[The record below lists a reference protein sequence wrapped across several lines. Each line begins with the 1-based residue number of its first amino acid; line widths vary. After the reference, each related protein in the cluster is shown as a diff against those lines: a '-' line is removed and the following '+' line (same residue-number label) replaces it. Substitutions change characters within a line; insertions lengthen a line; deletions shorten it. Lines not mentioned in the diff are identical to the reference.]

1 MAGRK
6 VLILSLLFSFLLS
19 LWAEE
24 PFRVFTTSTGQAFSG
39 KLISYEGQTFY
50 LKGKDNKLYPVQ
62 FKQLSAN
69 DQKYLIKVAQSGT
82 VPKGDPRL
90 LKKDTPENEPSP
102 TPSGDSTPDKN
113 APVKEEIVVKP
124 LTKPKPK
131 LRAGSFFAYKPV
143 NLGQDPSLAVE
154 NTVSAIPGP
163 DEPVDF
169 TNHVL
174 PILDERCFS
183 CHNAPYEKNGRT
195 IHPKAGLR
203 LDTHEW
209 VMKGNLDNTV
219 VEAGNLEDSY
229 LYEVIT
235 LDEED
240 DMFMP
245 PKGGALTTEQ
255 IDIIKRW
262 IVEGAKASAGG
273 GEAISSDMSKGVSFH
288 QHIFPLIEERCLDCH
303 SEPYVKNGRT
313 IHPKAGLRL
322 DTYEAIIEG
331 NLDGTIIEKG
341 NAEESTLYAVIT
353 LDSDDPEIMPP
364 KGDPLTE
371 DEINMFKQW
380 ITEGAKEN
388 PTDTFAKPKE
398 ENVAMAPIDGNNEE
412 SIVEKLAKRLKA
424 PSKPQMAA
432 AQKSGALVTLLSM
445 RHSMVRAEFSSGPN
459 LIKDD
464 AIGAL
469 STIKNNISHLDLSRT
484 SITDSVLGE
493 VKKFNNLTWLNL
505 KNTSVTDRGVE
516 NLSKMPYLT
525 YLNLVSSKVSD
536 NSVATLSSL
545 KSLEEIYLW
554 NSEVTKNGIERLR
567 KALPDTKISF

>member
-1 MAGRK
+1 MAARWLAIVA
-6 VLILSLLFSFLLS
+6 VLCVLVPLS
-19 LWAEE
+19 WALE
-24 PFRVFTTSTGQAFSG
+24 PLRTFKTAAGQAFQG
-39 KLISYEGQTFY
+39 KLVSYEGQTFY
-50 LKGKDNKLYPVQ
+50 IQGKDNKFYPVL
-62 FKQLSAN
+62 FRQLSAD
-69 DQKYLIKVAQSGT
+69 DQKYLIQVAQLGK
-82 VPKGDPRL
+82 VPKGDPRSL
-90 LKKDTPENEPSP
+90 PKE
-102 TPSGDSTPDKN
+102 GSTPNTSVDE
-113 APVKEEIVVKP
+113 APKTSDSSNDDVVSGP
-124 LTKPKPK
+124 APKPKPK
-131 LRAGSFFAYKPV
+131 FRPGSFFAYKPV
-143 NLGQDPSLAVE
+143 TLGQDPSLVLAAKE
-154 NTVSAIPGP
+154 VSAMPGP
-163 DEPVDF
+163 NEPIDF

-174 PILDERCFS
+174 PILEDRCFS

-235 LDEED
+235 LTEDD

-245 PKGGALTTEQ
+245 PKGGALTSEQ

-262 IVEGAKASAGG
+262 IEEGAKPSAGG
-273 GEAISSDMSKGVSFH
+273 SGTTSDMSNGISFH
-288 QHIFPLIEERCLDCH
+288 NHIFPLIEERCLDCH

-322 DTYEAIIEG
+322 DTYKSIIEG

-353 LDSDDPEIMPP
+353 LDADDPEIMPP
-364 KGDPLTE
+364 KGAPLTE
-371 DEINMFKQW
+371 EEINMFKQW

-398 ENVAMAPIDGNNEE
+398 DDADIVKDGANGKE
-412 SIVEKLAKRLKA
+412 SLVDTLAKRLKA
-424 PSKPQMAA
+424 PSKPQMEA
-432 AQKSGALVTLLSM
+432 AQKSGALVTLLSN

-469 STIKNNISHLDLSRT
+469 SGIKNNISHLDLSRT
-484 SITDSVLGE
+484 SVTDGVLGE

-505 KNTSVTDRGVE
+505 KDTSVTDRGMQ
-516 NLSKMPYLT
+516 NISKMPYLT
-525 YLNLVSSKVSD
+525 YLNLVSSKISD
-536 NSVATLSSL
+536 NSIDSLASIKTLQ
-545 KSLEEIYLW
+545 EVYLW
-554 NSEVTKNGIERLR
+554 NSDVTEKGIKRLR
-567 KALPDTKISF
+567 SALPDAKILF